1 MKNYSDQFINTIKL
15 GIENNV
21 SILDQLINW
30 GNENLR
36 YEEKDQFLLKIK
48 NSKNV
53 FHRIYENIESK
64 PVMAVFGGSQV
75 GKSYLIKNLL
85 SSEGEP
91 FLIKNNEIDYDFLK
105 DINPP
110 GVGAESTGV
119 VTRFTIDQNLKFPD
133 FPIQIKLLSAKDI
146 LIIVL
151 DSFFLDLKKIK
162 KYVALSDLNEHLEKL
177 EQNISDNQQ
186 DYLTDFDVLEIKEY
200 FENHLSKHT
209 ILFESL
215 RESKFFERVGMIIKN
230 YSQNQWLSIFSIL
243 WLKNDNL
250 NQLYSLLIDSL
261 VKFNFSK
268 NAFIKFNEVL
278 RGGGE
283 ILDVQRL
290 KEIYTSSV
298 ITQVKTED
306 GQVVQILQSLITA
319 LTSELIFTVPKELV
333 DEKPFL
339 KQSDLLDFPGA
350 RSRLAIELE
359 DIDNQIIPDMLLR
372 GKVSYLF
379 NKYSDNYSIN
389 NLLFCTN
396 DKQLDVN
403 EIPALLFN
411 WIKNNIGEN
420 KIERSNALQNT
431 EVPPL
436 FVIFTFFN
444 NQLKFDITND
454 LHYKEDSDSLNY
466 KWDTR
471 FNRFFKN
478 EIVTQTKDWDTEWTL
493 MNHHFQN
500 FYLLRDYK
508 YSSDTFDGFEIEG
521 RETNLKPERVDYLNA
536 LKSSFENFEF
546 VNKHFKNPTD
556 VWEDSTSLNSDGSLR
571 IINNLNLVSN
581 NHTKTNYYLNKL
593 NELITDIKS
602 FLESLVHSDD
612 VSVIRAN
619 RMKDTNTFQFSFNN
633 ILTKDTNAFNS
644 FLKIIGTD
652 TVENFNLLNENIVV
666 DSSQVSNNSF
676 DQSNILFLQYPEL
689 KNAKS
694 YQEAI
699 EILKSSLWL
708 GTSEEVE
715 DFLHHQNIDKTKLF
729 EQKVSKSKPE
739 IYTELIFENW
749 KSKIMNFSNYQYFTN
764 NGLSQSSI
772 VFLADH
778 LFSIVKN
785 RNIES
790 KLTKV
795 LNDIVSET
803 ESNRGIEE
811 FLAETFSTIIN
822 DITINF
828 DLDFFS
834 KDEISEINKMPNYR
848 QFINYQKFNLEPN
861 NDLSDLFEESA
872 ILNSEAIMLEKYNK
886 WIEFLRISL
895 LVNCGFV
902 NYDEQANLQLKS
914 YIQNL
919 TNFNLQLEYE

>member
-389 NLLFCTN
+389 NLLFCT
-396 DKQLDVN
+396 
-403 EIPALLFN
+403 
-411 WIKNNIGEN
+411 
-420 KIERSNALQNT
+420 
-431 EVPPL
+431 
-436 FVIFTFFN
+436 
-444 NQLKFDITND
+444 
-454 LHYKEDSDSLNY
+454 
-466 KWDTR
+466 
-471 FNRFFKN
+471 
-478 EIVTQTKDWDTEWTL
+478 
-493 MNHHFQN
+493 
-500 FYLLRDYK
+500 
-508 YSSDTFDGFEIEG
+508 
-521 RETNLKPERVDYLNA
+521 
-536 LKSSFENFEF
+536 
-546 VNKHFKNPTD
+546 
-556 VWEDSTSLNSDGSLR
+556 
-571 IINNLNLVSN
+571 
-581 NHTKTNYYLNKL
+581 
-593 NELITDIKS
+593 
-602 FLESLVHSDD
+602 
-612 VSVIRAN
+612 
-619 RMKDTNTFQFSFNN
+619 
-633 ILTKDTNAFNS
+633 
-644 FLKIIGTD
+644 
-652 TVENFNLLNENIVV
+652 
-666 DSSQVSNNSF
+666 
-676 DQSNILFLQYPEL
+676 
-689 KNAKS
+689 
-694 YQEAI
+694 
-699 EILKSSLWL
+699 
-708 GTSEEVE
+708 
-715 DFLHHQNIDKTKLF
+715 
-729 EQKVSKSKPE
+729 
-739 IYTELIFENW
+739 
-749 KSKIMNFSNYQYFTN
+749 
-764 NGLSQSSI
+764 
-772 VFLADH
+772 
-778 LFSIVKN
+778 
-785 RNIES
+785 
-790 KLTKV
+790 
-795 LNDIVSET
+795 
-803 ESNRGIEE
+803 
-811 FLAETFSTIIN
+811 
-822 DITINF
+822 
-828 DLDFFS
+828 
-834 KDEISEINKMPNYR
+834 
-848 QFINYQKFNLEPN
+848 
-861 NDLSDLFEESA
+861 
-872 ILNSEAIMLEKYNK
+872 
-886 WIEFLRISL
+886 
-895 LVNCGFV
+895 
-902 NYDEQANLQLKS
+902 
-914 YIQNL
+914 
-919 TNFNLQLEYE
+919 